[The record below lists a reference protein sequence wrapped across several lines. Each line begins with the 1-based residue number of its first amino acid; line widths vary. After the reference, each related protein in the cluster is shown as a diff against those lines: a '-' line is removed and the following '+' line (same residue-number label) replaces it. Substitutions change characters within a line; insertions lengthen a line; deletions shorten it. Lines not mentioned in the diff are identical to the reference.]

1 MMTEPKPKGGA
12 RPNAGRKASPNPAKC
27 RSLRFT
33 DEHWQ
38 KLKELGGAKWVIERM
53 NEAK

>member
-1 MMTEPKPKGGA
+1 MSEPKPKGGA
-12 RPNAGRKASPNPAKC
+12 RPNAGRKHSLNPARC

-38 KLKELGGAKWVIERM
+38 KLKKLGGAKWVIERM
-53 NEAK
+53 NEVE